1 MQPLQNTIIG
11 RLLQR
16 VANGNGANPQDEP
29 ASVPAATGTTTVS
42 ATPSTETR
50 AATEGIAAESSD
62 TNSAPTPQSL
72 RKPLGDDLPTA
83 PLSNSRA
90 TPLQPIE
97 SVSGD
102 VRQPSQPIAVLRS
115 IVSKDHWLPDEVA
128 THCLDCEREF
138 HLLVRRRHHC
148 RACGRV
154 FCAQCSSHT
163 AVLPGTHS
171 NGGNSGTAVGVG
183 GAFLFSGLLDTSRP
197 QRVCRFCFV
206 ELTQNQQGGEHL
218 TRLNNSNGES
228 FSTGSPIPQP
238 RGSLSSSSPPAAP
251 SSLQVHSTNMQ
262 QQQQQQQQPT
272 ATAAAA
278 ADDAL
283 RSSHED
289 GTSDGAHADELARV
303 EEDAS
308 VSSGSG
314 SATYAVSTS
323 STGDASGKLDYAAP
337 SAMLQQPMPQLK
349 QHASLSR
356 QQSHQILP
364 TSYGAN
370 ENWFRDEGFSAVF
383 DVPDPCADEA
393 TAEDRRGALDAALD
407 PLASE
412 HLRHVVGHELR
423 RHGVNP
429 DAGAEPW
436 RDIVHDLVSRAA
448 KMYKSSHLRETRVM
462 DVDAHVQ
469 VKKLPGGARGDSAVM
484 RGVCF
489 RKNLAHK
496 KMVSSQEH
504 PRLLLLSGALEYQRS
519 EHRLSSM
526 DALRE
531 SEHDYLKVVVSRI
544 VDHGPSVV
552 LVEKSVSRQAQE
564 LLLARGVSLALNV
577 KAGVLKKLAEAC
589 GTSVYPASVV
599 ATSVPT
605 LGTCAHFR
613 VDRFSTTQT
622 SGVGAKPHQGI
633 VASANHTLMLFED
646 CSLSNSVSILLRG
659 GEVEELR
666 GVKQA
671 VKVGLAVARHL
682 LLERELVK
690 HLCLTLPDDGKKK
703 WKFDGYDWDSA
714 HVRTWSCH
722 IPGHPD
728 DETAELA
735 DGGNGVGDTDSITA
749 SQAASSTSD
758 RIASEG
764 AISSPDAQSL
774 PKVPNDAYAPLASAC
789 ALTLMSRNPE
799 LGLVCE
805 ASRVRQLRLHHTPSD
820 ATLLQWIEACL
831 PVLGANC
838 QNIDCGHG
846 PEFHV
851 RTYLRGDRRIS
862 CAVHK
867 LSTHLA
873 LPGVNT
879 VWVWHRRRDRCE
891 EEPPA
896 KGVDGVAGNS
906 TPTKVPS
913 MATSASSPELRR
925 MDSNGDS
932 GHDELRQVNAE
943 LKRSSETLG
952 EFRAMQYGPPSG
964 RVALSDDAKSSSFL
978 GLLMLMF
985 SGFDARAG
993 ESTIPLFDENT
1004 LWFMGMGTGI
1014 ICFRAEVVL
1023 PCALQ
1028 LPSSLVLRNEE
1039 AEQRASLCEA
1049 DELIREACGIFRQ
1062 LAMCARAADL
1072 ERDGAIAATA
1082 AAEADDSGDGS
1093 NAAVGGLD
1101 CDAETSATQAAR
1113 EASSVGE
1120 GGEAAKSNRVGAL
1133 EQGFL
1138 SEVRKFWVDAR
1149 AIGLCP
1155 ISQNDGSASALAADV
1170 AADPLLLGWDAT
1182 ARADRKRA
1190 SSDALSSL
1198 GYPRAH
1204 LLDMDGVRAFDAFTA
1219 QSLRLRVAEM
1229 ENEWAPPLAAYRRA
1243 AVDLRVRATAAAAAA
1258 AAVDAANDGR
1268 GKHHSRHN
1276 SGDSV
1281 EAIASA
1287 VDAMHLHHR
1296 AHSHGGGETGE
1307 TNGGQ
1312 HHNVVVIRPHVIAPG
1327 RLPSALKS
1335 GGATVDVPV
1344 RENDPATMVCAALCH
1359 TRFQELCRQA
1369 HDRCCV
1375 GLEGTA
1381 ASDAVLSN
1389 MEAHTVTVTFESG
1402 ESDDKH
1408 PHGLISISALP
1419 SSEGHSVDALQPQ
1432 PQPPSS
1438 SLVAEP
1444 AEPVATPVPV
1454 SPDRP
1459 SAKSATTTTTPP
1471 RSANNSALAA
1481 SSAARGAAAAAARS
1495 AVRFED
1501 PAACKFVVTAYF
1513 APQFREMRRRTFE
1526 GGEESFA
1533 RALSRC
1539 DRWHPRGGKTSAFF
1553 AKSSDQR
1560 LIIKQ
1565 LSRAEMSAV
1574 HEIGPHYFRHMA
1586 TSFPADAPSS
1596 TSAAAPTSLAKI
1608 FGWYTLDV
1616 RRKDGTGSHFRMD
1629 LAVME
1634 NVLPS
1639 GGMGGRLPPVLPS
1652 GDVGGETW
1660 DLKGSTRGR
1669 LAPRSSPTWLDENLL
1684 ASRRDDPLLLA
1695 EPREKHKLARALY
1708 RDTALLA
1715 DLGVMDYSLI
1725 CRVDVTR
1732 RLICCGMVDYLRT
1745 YTWDKQ
1751 LESYVKASGILG
1763 GGIREPTVISPKHY
1777 KRRFRDALLGYFTSS
1792 CASTYQ

>member
-1 MQPLQNTIIG
+1 M
-11 RLLQR
+11 
-16 VANGNGANPQDEP
+16 
-29 ASVPAATGTTTVS
+29 S

-622 SGVGAKPHQGI
+622 SGVGAKPQQGI

-1586 TSFPADAPSS
+1586 ASFPADAPSS

-1652 GDVGGETW
+1652 GGVGGETW